1 VTTDHPPHNGKPT
14 SILAAEEIKPTVA
27 RLREQVYAF
36 IRDRGKVGATR
47 EEIETSLA
55 INSNSCRPRVWE
67 LLKANRIA
75 ETQET
80 RLTRS
85 GRKAV
90 VLVAVEWK
98 ER

>member
-1 VTTDHPPHNGKPT
+1 MTTEDPPHNGKPT

-36 IRDRGKVGATR
+36 IRDRGKAGATR
-47 EEIETSLA
+47 EEIEDGTGIKGST
-55 INSNSCRPRVWE
+55 CRPRCLE
-67 LLKANRIA
+67 LMKAGRIT

-80 RLTRS
+80 RWTRS

>member
-1 VTTDHPPHNGKPT
+1 MTTDHPPHNGKPT
-14 SILAAEEIKPTVA
+14 SILAAEEIKPTA
-27 RLREQVYAF
+27 SRLREQVYAF
-36 IRDRGKVGATR
+36 IRDRGKTGATR
-47 EEIETSLA
+47 EEIETSLGLA
-55 INSNSCRPRVWE
+55 GNCVRPRVWE
-67 LLKANRIA
+67 LMKANRIA